1 MLRKDLKEAKSK
13 LAEENAALKS
23 QTEIL
28 AKERTE
34 LLQKTTE
41 LKDQI
46 ETQRARLVQMEID
59 AKTKPPSAN
68 ESDEIGLVMVENENL
83 KRKIKMLE
91 LEAGKQ
97 GQAEKLAKKVKEKE
111 DEIKD
116 IIEQQKLSVA
126 QLVL

>member
-1 MLRKDLKEAKSK
+1 
-13 LAEENAALKS
+13 
-23 QTEIL
+23 
-28 AKERTE
+28 
-34 LLQKTTE
+34 
-41 LKDQI
+41 
-46 ETQRARLVQMEID
+46 MEID

-116 IIEQQKLSVA
+116 IIEQQKQSVA
-126 QLVL
+126 QVVR